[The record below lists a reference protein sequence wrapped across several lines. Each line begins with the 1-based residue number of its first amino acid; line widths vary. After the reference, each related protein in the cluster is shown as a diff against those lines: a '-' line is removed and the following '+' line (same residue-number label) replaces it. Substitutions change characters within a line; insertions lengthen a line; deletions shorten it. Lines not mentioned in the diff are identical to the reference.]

1 MVVKTNNKR
10 KRPQRPSEAAR
21 AALAMARLRR
31 AVTRRPSSGGRGN
44 AKRRSTIS
52 ETASAGY
59 LILFLLV
66 MACTVGAFV
75 WHLSVRYEG
84 IRLGYETSRA
94 RAERARLLVERREL
108 RLELASLKAPE
119 KIEAMAREK
128 LDMEMPKHDR
138 IVTIGKKRRAV
149 LASGGAH

>member
-1 MVVKTNNKR
+1 MLSNKNKKR
-10 KRPQRPSEAAR
+10 KKPQRSSERAR
-21 AALAMARLRR
+21 AAVAMARLRR
-31 AVTRRPSSGGRGN
+31 AVTRRPSSGVRGN
-44 AKRRSTIS
+44 AKRRSQIT
-52 ETASAGY
+52 ETASVGY

-66 MACTVGAFV
+66 TAATVGAFV
-75 WHLSVRYEG
+75 WHLNVRYEG

-119 KIEAMAREK
+119 RIEALAREK

-138 IVTIGKKRRAV
+138 IVTVGTKRRAV